1 MGVLCCQHVLS
12 VSLSR
17 KQPKANAKS
26 NKKKIRLRYCI
37 TGKIF
42 FFFKKIPNQAR
53 LQEEQIGSGNMT
65 AEM

>member
-26 NKKKIRLRYCI
+26 NKKKNKAKILHN
-37 TGKIF
+37 GKDF

>member
-1 MGVLCCQHVLS
+1 MQKVI
-12 VSLSR
+12 
-17 KQPKANAKS
+17 KKNKA
-26 NKKKIRLRYCI
+26 KILHN
-37 TGKIF
+37 GKDF